1 MLVVSP
7 LDPAAFEAK
16 AIDVADTLRALA
28 NARRLQVLCV
38 LMESGEAN
46 VGTLVE
52 RIGIGQ
58 SALSQ
63 HLAKMRDEGLVT
75 FRRESRTLWYRIAD
89 PNVAELMGTLY
100 RLYCTPAERVKP

>member
-1 MLVVSP
+1 MLAVSP

-89 PNVAELMGTLY
+89 HNVAELMGTLY